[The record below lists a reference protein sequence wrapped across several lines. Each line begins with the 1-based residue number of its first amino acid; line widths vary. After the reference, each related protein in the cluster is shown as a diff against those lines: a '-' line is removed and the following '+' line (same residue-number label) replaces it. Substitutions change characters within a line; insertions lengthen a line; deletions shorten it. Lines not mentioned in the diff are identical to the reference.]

1 MRIWRN
7 VPSRLRMQSREWR
20 VDRVSFRIAAVLAS
34 GLLATPALA
43 QITPPAVISVTGE
56 ASVSVPPDLA
66 QIDGGVTT
74 EAKTA
79 REASEANNAA
89 MGKVLLALKGAGIDE
104 KDFQT
109 SRLSLQPQ
117 YAPNRSGPNAVVGY
131 QASNRVT
138 IKLRDV
144 SKVAGTL
151 DLLVAAGANYIGG
164 INFMV
169 SAASKL
175 LDDAREQAIADARR
189 KAEIYARA
197 AGVTLGSPVSI
208 SEEGSAAPVQFRRM
222 SAGMAASAPVAQ
234 GEETLQVTV
243 GVSWAIKPKE
253 Q

>member
-1 MRIWRN
+1 MPIWRN
-7 VPSRLRMQSREWR
+7 VPSRLRMRSRQWR
-20 VDRVSFRIAAVLAS
+20 ISRAALRIAVVLAG
-34 GLLATPALA
+34 GLLAAPALA
-43 QITPPAVISVTGE
+43 QNAPIATISVSGE
-56 ASVSVPPDLA
+56 AQLSVPPDLA

-79 REASEANNAA
+79 REASEANNTT

-117 YAPNRSGPNAVVGY
+117 YAPNRNGPNAIVGY

-144 SKVAGTL
+144 TKVASTIDTL
-151 DLLVAAGANYIGG
+151 VGAGANNIGG

-189 KAEIYARA
+189 KAEIYAKA

-208 SEEGSAAPVQFRRM
+208 SEEGAPGPAPFRKM
-222 SAGMAASAPVAQ
+222 AAGMAASAPVAQ
-234 GEETLQVTV
+234 GEETLHVTV
-243 GVSWAIKPKE
+243 SVSWAIKP
-253 Q
+253 QGQ

>member
-1 MRIWRN
+1 M
-7 VPSRLRMQSREWR
+7 SHR
-20 VDRVSFRIAAVLAS
+20 VVIIAIALAG

-43 QITPPAVISVTGE
+43 QTTPIAAISVTGE

-79 REASEANNAA
+79 REASDANNAA

-144 SKVAGTL
+144 TKVAATI
-151 DLLVAAGANYIGG
+151 DTLVAAGANNIGG

-189 KAEIYARA
+189 KAEIYAKA

-208 SEEGSAAPVQFRRM
+208 SEEGSPGPGPYRRM
-222 SAGMAASAPVAQ
+222 AAGMAASAPVAQ
-234 GEETLQVTV
+234 GEETLHVSV
-243 GVSWAIKPKE
+243 SVSWAIKPKE